1 MLHNMSYLKHDVVVV
16 RVQLVSIEF
25 KTPCLLSKKIPFLV
39 CYSRG
44 TNTRLFNKLCSN
56 ETTFGNEVGTKIILL
71 DAEYEEVD
79 EEEIENDIAANDACT
94 IAVRQ
99 CVFTGFNGLNTHR
112 NVGKTVF
119 SLSKMLHLAVLRF
132 DGQLWQRGTVHLG
145 PSADPSNQVVLT
157 YNLSLQ
163 IRNQVHSSG
172 TYLPRYAPAIENLN
186 STLGD
191 WNEPFLES
199 ATSFAA
205 LEAPSSKATA
215 SVSVSVSPGS
225 AANNVLCCRSKVL
238 PILNGPSP
246 FEEEESSLPPFYD
259 SDYDAAGFDALLLD
273 PLYAYPNT
281 WININNNG
289 TINIPASVKNNLH
302 NKSTASAAFVVDSV
316 EECHRSSYSDLM
328 TLIRTPEALMHRG
341 SRGSWDYD
349 AAGCKVPAGA
359 GGVDSCQSHHTQGG
373 SGRKENDVFLKC
385 KEAFAVYD
393 QELQRR
399 SWSVSRLEQ
408 SLALQS
414 RRSAAQL
421 SAVQAELAATEL
433 ALRKERAAKLT
444 LADVTHKGD
453 QVLAGMLSEARDA
466 AATSAAECRA
476 ALAQVRSLAEQLQW
490 SRQQVEAAAEAQ
502 EAERALTQQAAA
514 VAAEA
519 SIRRAEAEEE
529 NQRVLDD
536 LIATKV
542 GRWVGGW

>member
-1 MLHNMSYLKHDVVVV
+1 MSYSKHDVVVV

-56 ETTFGNEVGTKIILL
+56 ETALGNEVGSKLILL

-79 EEEIENDIAANDACT
+79 EEEIENDIAANDVCT

-99 CVFTGFNGLNTHR
+99 CVIAGFNGLKTHR

-145 PSADPSNQVVLT
+145 PSADPSNRVVLT
-157 YNLSLQ
+157 YNLSLH
-163 IRNQVHSSG
+163 IRNQVHSIG
-172 TYLPRYAPAIENLN
+172 THLPRSVPAIENLN
-186 STLGD
+186 LTFGD
-191 WNEPFLES
+191 WNGPFLDS

-205 LEAPSSKATA
+205 FEAPSSKATA
-215 SVSVSVSPGS
+215 SVSVSPGS
-225 AANNVLCCRSKVL
+225 AANNVLCCRNKVL

-246 FEEEESSLPPFYD
+246 FEEEEISLPLFYD
-259 SDYDAAGFDALLLD
+259 SDYDPTGFDALLLD
-273 PLYAYPNT
+273 PLYAYPST
-281 WININNNG
+281 WVNNNNNS
-289 TINIPASVKNNLH
+289 TINIPAYVQNNLH
-302 NKSTASAAFVVDSV
+302 NKSTAFAASAASTSSVVDSV
-316 EECHRSSYSDLM
+316 EEFQRSSYSDLM
-328 TLIRTPEALMHRG
+328 TLIRTPEALLHK
-341 SRGSWDYD
+341 GSWDFD

-359 GGVDSCQSHHTQGG
+359 GGVDSSQSHHMQGG
-373 SGRKENDVFLKC
+373 SGRRGNGVFLKC

-433 ALRKERAAKLT
+433 ALRKKRAAKLT

-466 AATSAAECRA
+466 AATSATECRA
-476 ALAQVRSLAEQLQW
+476 ALAQVRSLEEQLQW

-519 SIRRAEAEEE
+519 SARRAEAEEE

-542 GRWVGGW
+542 GKWVGG